1 MRMYDLI
8 VKKKWGEALSA
19 EEIGFIVEGFTKGE
33 IPVEQMSAWL
43 MAVWF
48 QGMDNEET
56 SSLTMAMLRSGD
68 TVDLSDIPGIK
79 VDKHSTGGV
88 GDKTTLIVAPIAAA
102 CGCVV
107 AKMSGRG
114 LGHTGGTLDKLESI
128 PGFRTE
134 LSEKKFR
141 ENVKKYGL
149 SVIGQSAELAPA
161 DKLMYALRDVTGSV
175 DSIPLI
181 ASSIMSKKLA
191 AGSDAILLDVT
202 VGSGAFMKM
211 KSEAVEL
218 AQTMVDIGESAGRR
232 TVALITNMDAP
243 LGRAVGNS
251 IEVKEAVEVLKGGGP
266 ADLRE
271 VSLALAADMI
281 YLSEKGGRKACRKMA
296 ESVLEDG
303 SAYKKLMEMV
313 EAQGGNISYLE
324 DTSRFPKA
332 SVEETLVAEKGCYLG
347 GMDAEKIGIASMQL
361 GAGREKLGDT
371 LDMAAGIYLHK
382 KTGDFVRKGE
392 PYITLYTNDE
402 TRLPAAKATLQKAVF
417 WEDEKPECMGEV
429 LARVEK
435 DKTEWYE

>member
-8 VKKKWGEALSA
+8 VKKKRGEALSA

-48 QGMDNEET
+48 QGMDDEEI
-56 SSLTMAMLRSGD
+56 SSLTMAMLHSGD

-88 GDKTTLIVAPIAAA
+88 GDKTTLIVGPIAAA

-141 ENVKKYGL
+141 DNVKKYGI

-211 KSEAVEL
+211 KSEAAEL
-218 AQTMVDIGESAGRR
+218 ARTMVNIGESVGRR
-232 TVALITNMDAP
+232 TAALITNMDAP

-266 ADLRE
+266 EDLRE

-281 YLSEKGGRKACRKMA
+281 YLSEKGGHKACRKMA

-303 SAYKKLMEMV
+303 SAYKKLLEMV
-313 EAQGGNISYLE
+313 EAQDGNVSYLE

-332 SVEETLVAEKGCYLG
+332 SVEETLAAEKECYLG

-382 KTGDFVRKGE
+382 KPGDFVKKGE
-392 PYITLYTNDE
+392 PYITLYTNDAS
-402 TRLPAAKATLQKAVF
+402 RLPAAKETLKLAVF
-417 WEDEKPECMGEV
+417 WENEKPECLGAV

>member
-8 VKKKWGEALSA
+8 VKKKRGEALSA

-218 AQTMVDIGESAGRR
+218 AQTMVDIGESVGRH

-281 YLSEKGGRKACRKMA
+281 YLSEKGGHKACRKMA

-303 SAYKKLMEMV
+303 SAYKKLMELV

-332 SVEETLVAEKGCYLG
+332 SVEETLVAEKECYLG

-382 KTGDFVRKGE
+382 KPGDFVRKGE
-392 PYITLYTNDE
+392 PCITLYTNDE

>member
-8 VKKKWGEALSA
+8 VKKKRGEALSA

-88 GDKTTLIVAPIAAA
+88 GDKTTLIVVPIAAA

-218 AQTMVDIGESAGRR
+218 AQTMVEIGESAGRR

-303 SAYKKLMEMV
+303 SAYKKLMELV
-313 EAQGGNISYLE
+313 EAQGGNISYIE

-332 SVEETLVAEKGCYLG
+332 SVEETLEAEKECYLG

-382 KTGDFVRKGE
+382 KPGDFVRKGE

-402 TRLPAAKATLQKAVF
+402 TRLPVAKATLQKAVF